1 MENKKF
7 SIKIYLIT
15 MVISIVVL
23 SLFLWLVG
31 GAELAYFSDTK
42 KVLINLGM
50 SFGFS
55 LFFVPLIVFSI
66 SNWKKSDNFSIKGKF
81 IEFLVAFLVILMLDF
96 LWSRF
101 LGEEP
106 ITWRS
111 IVIAIL
117 GSLGMTLVF

>member
-66 SNWKKSDNFSIKGKF
+66 FNWKKSDSFSIKGKF
-81 IEFLVAFLVILMLDF
+81 VEFLVVFLVILMLDF
-96 LWSRF
+96 LWSHF
-101 LGEEP
+101 LGGEP

-117 GSLGMTLVF
+117 GSLGMTLIF

>member
-7 SIKIYLIT
+7 SIKTYLIT
-15 MVISIVVL
+15 IVISIIGL

-31 GAELAYFSDTK
+31 GAELTYFLDTK

-66 SNWKKSDNFSIKGKF
+66 SNGKKNGKSWVKSKTISFIKYFIGLLVLQFICHKLFGMNFNLSTVGI
-81 IEFLVAFLVILMLDF
+81 
-96 LWSRF
+96 S
-101 LGEEP
+101 LG
-106 ITWRS
+106 
-111 IVIAIL
+111 IAI
-117 GSLGMTLVF
+117 STTLIF

>member
-66 SNWKKSDNFSIKGKF
+66 FNWKKSDSFSIKGKF
-81 IEFLVAFLVILMLDF
+81 IEFLVVFLVILMLDF

-101 LGEEP
+101 LGGEP

>member
-15 MVISIVVL
+15 MIISIVVL

-81 IEFLVAFLVILMLDF
+81 TEFLVAFLVILMLDF

-101 LGEEP
+101 LGGEP

>member
-101 LGEEP
+101 LGGEP

>member
-66 SNWKKSDNFSIKGKF
+66 FNWKKSDSFSIKGKF
-81 IEFLVAFLVILMLDF
+81 VEFLVVFLVILMLDF
-96 LWSRF
+96 LWSHF
-101 LGEEP
+101 
-106 ITWRS
+106 
-111 IVIAIL
+111 
-117 GSLGMTLVF
+117 

>member
-81 IEFLVAFLVILMLDF
+81 IEFLVAFLVILMLNF

-101 LGEEP
+101 LGGEP